1 MTSVR
6 RTRRRIGRS
15 PVETRMAEVAELD
28 TAPDTIEATVN
39 YLKDTGEMPWTYSGG
54 EGSTEVKSS
63 STPDPRRVSIRNGR
77 PHAGGFVL
85 ERAGFRSVRQATARR
100 DFLAADEAKR
110 VYYPGLGPRIKA
122 ET

>member
-1 MTSVR
+1 MTWVR
-6 RTRRRIGRS
+6 RTRRRIGRT

-39 YLKDTGEMPWTYSGG
+39 YLKDTGEAPWTYSGG
-54 EGSTEVKSS
+54 EGSTEVRSS

-85 ERAGFRSVRQATARR
+85 ERDGFRFVRQDTAMR
-100 DFLAADEAKR
+100 DFLDKEEVKR
-110 VYYPGLGPRIKA
+110 VYYPEMEALIKA
-122 ET
+122 